1 MKKIKRDLQN
11 SAFSGFLI
19 EILKL
24 YAQAMENVPKEE
36 RNAHL
41 EANFSTLALLSAELT
56 EAINRAHAPSDLEQR
71 DNERDSA
78 VRRLYAVLNGNEA
91 LPEGFEKQVAA
102 AKLLLSIFEPYGTKM
117 LDVKYSS
124 QTGLMNSFLKDL
136 ERDDAK
142 EACAAILGANEL
154 VALVR
159 KTEEDFENASAK
171 ISQDASAVASLRN
184 ATAIRNEAV
193 TLVNGSVVTL
203 LSALSISESEK
214 YGHLAVEFE
223 KSVKRWNSSMPAKAE
238 GSSTKS

>member
-1 MKKIKRDLQN
+1 MKKIKRDIQN

-36 RNAHL
+36 RNAL
-41 EANFSTLALLSAELT
+41 LDANFSTLALLSAELT
-56 EAINRAHAPSDLEQR
+56 EAINRAHAPSDLEKR
-71 DNERDSA
+71 DSERDSA
-78 VRRLYAVLNGNEA
+78 VRRLYAVLNGNVA
-91 LPEGFEKQVAA
+91 LPDGFEKQVAA

-136 ERDDAK
+136 EKEDAK
-142 EACAAILGANEL
+142 NAISQILGAKEL
-154 VALVR
+154 VALVK
-159 KTEEDFENASAK
+159 KTEEEFEIASAK

-214 YGHLAVEFE
+214 YANLAVEFE
-223 KSVKRWNSSMPAKAE
+223 KSVKRWNSSLP
-238 GSSTKS
+238 SKSD